1 MAQLA
6 GYGHNIT
13 SVVVD
18 GGSATIGTST
28 YPVMRVPFGG
38 ATIKAAYIGATS
50 DVAANGTNF
59 VTATLIDGG
68 AAGTLTTAIGT
79 AGGTAGLTAAPAAYT
94 LNTALDELDSG
105 DYLMARI
112 VKAGTITE
120 REFSVIIEWVHGKG

>member
-13 SVVVD
+13 SVIVTA
-18 GGSATIGTST
+18 GSVAAGTST
-28 YPVMRVPFGG
+28 YPVIRFPFGG

-50 DVAANGTNF
+50 DVAADATDF

-79 AGGTAGLTAAPAAYT
+79 AGGTTGLTAAPKAYT
-94 LNTALDELDSG
+94 LNAALDELDSG

-112 VKAGTITE
+112 VK
-120 REFSVIIEWVHGKG
+120 

>member
-13 SVVVD
+13 SVVVTA
-18 GGSATIGTST
+18 GSVTAGTST
-28 YPVMRVPFGG
+28 YPVLRAPFGG
-38 ATIKAAYIGATS
+38 ATIKAAYLATTS
-50 DVAANGTNF
+50 AVTADGTNF

-79 AGGTAGLTAAPAAYT
+79 AGGTTGVTAAPAAYT

-112 VKAGTITE
+112 VKSGTVTE
-120 REFSVIIEWVHGKG
+120 REFAVIIEWVHGKG